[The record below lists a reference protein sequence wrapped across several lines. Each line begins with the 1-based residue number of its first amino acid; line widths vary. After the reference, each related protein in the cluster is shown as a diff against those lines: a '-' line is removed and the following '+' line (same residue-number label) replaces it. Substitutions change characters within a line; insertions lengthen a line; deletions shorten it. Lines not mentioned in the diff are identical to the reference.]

1 MEGAQVLVDA
11 LTALRDDTG
20 LAPAAGLEPEPE
32 PLEQENSIE
41 HSGEDDGEWREG
53 QEDES
58 ISVIGSALFE

>member
-1 MEGAQVLVDA
+1 MLVDA

-20 LAPAAGLEPEPE
+20 LAPAAGLELEPE

-41 HSGEDDGEWREG
+41 NSGEEDGEWQEWE
-53 QEDES
+53 EDES